1 LIPPTVAEVRRLISA
16 MRGPEEQRE
25 FRLGWSLFR
34 RAHQAVAKRSHKAT
48 QSNKHATIEYM
59 HLIEQDGCRRR
70 GDPDPTDPS
79 EDVTPKMAVHVKKGG
94 LLADVEWERVRVLL
108 PKHKPGLGRPR
119 RDDRQVLCGILWIME
134 TGASWQDLPE
144 EEFGP
149 TSTVRGRYRKWL
161 KEGLWS
167 QIVEALGR

>member
-1 LIPPTVAEVRRLISA
+1 LIPPTVVEVRRLIRA

-48 QSNKHATIEYM
+48 HRKKHAIDHMHVIER
-59 HLIEQDGCRRR
+59 DGRRK
-70 GDPDPTDPS
+70 GGPDPTDPG
-79 EDVTPKMAVHVKKGG
+79 EGGALKMPVHVKKGG
-94 LLADVEWERVRVLL
+94 LLADAEWERVRVLL
-108 PKHKPGLGRPR
+108 PPQKPGLGRPR
-119 RDDRQVLCGILWIME
+119 RDDRQVLCGILWIMD
-134 TGASWQDLPE
+134 TGSSWQDLPE

-149 TSTVRGRYRKWL
+149 NSTVHGRYRKWL

-167 QIVEALGR
+167 RIVEALGR